1 MSAQQ
6 EVARLVPGDNNVQAG
21 SSTSAVDGGGGGSGA
36 SGSYLPAPNEHMYVG
51 RTPSTSSCTRSV
63 RSAKG
68 CTVHIKEPPETD
80 TRRPSSSPPTAAAA
94 TAANVDEHGPLH
106 HAIPVMPLALA
117 VACCVM
123 NILLPGVG
131 TYVIPH
137 MMLLL
142 PDRKCAADQ
151 LPAP

>member
-6 EVARLVPGDNNVQAG
+6 EVARLVPGDGNVQA
-21 SSTSAVDGGGGGSGA
+21 SSSPTTSADGGGGTGG
-36 SGSYLPAPNEHMYVG
+36 GHLPPPNEHMYVG
-51 RTPSTSSCTRSV
+51 RTPSTSSCTRSL
-63 RSAKG
+63 RTAKG

-80 TRRPSSSPPTAAAA
+80 NRRRSSSGPPTAADG
-94 TAANVDEHGPLH
+94 DEHGPLH

-131 TYVIPH
+131 VYAVHVAFTRH
-137 MMLLL
+137 
-142 PDRKCAADQ
+142 
-151 LPAP
+151 